1 MSNIILPDEPI
12 LLRILRKFKVF
23 YVKNGFKKEFIESN
37 INDIRNGNDI
47 IRQLLASELISSN
60 KKGIMCSK
68 MGTVELENYCSLQ
81 SLLALQAG
89 KKSIL
94 LKDFFYACIN
104 LKNYDIR
111 KCFPKLISN
120 AGFFPE
126 NIELGMAW
134 SELVSQDLAEI
145 DCFVSYQRLE
155 NYIKNERKNCFKVNF
170 FSLLAPFLTDNP
182 WSSLLEGKNVLVIHP
197 FTETI
202 KLQYE
207 TCREKIFSDTNV
219 LPEFRNLYLIKAVQ
233 SSAGAQTSYE
243 TWFDALRYME
253 KEIDKFPDF
262 DVALIGCG
270 AYGMHLAAYC
280 KRKGKIGLHL
290 ASYVQ
295 LLFGIYGKRWLE
307 DARISPFINE
317 YWVRPNENEKPKNF
331 WNIEDGC
338 YW

>member
-1 MSNIILPDEPI
+1 MGKIILQDEPV
-12 LLRILRKFKVF
+12 LLRLLRKLKFF

-37 INDIRNGNDI
+37 ISDIRKGNNI
-47 IRQLLASELISSN
+47 IRQLITSSLSSSN
-60 KKGIMCSK
+60 HKGICCSK

-81 SLLALQAG
+81 SLLLVQKG
-89 KKSIL
+89 KRSIL

-104 LKNYDIR
+104 LKNYDAR
-111 KCFPKLISN
+111 KCFPKLVSN

-126 NIELGMAW
+126 NISLGMKW
-134 SELVSQDLAEI
+134 SELVSEDLSEI

-155 NYIKNERKNCFKVNF
+155 SYIKKEVKNCFKVNF
-170 FSLLAPFLTDNP
+170 FSLLAPYLTDNP
-182 WSSLLEGKNVLVIHP
+182 WSSLLAGKNVLVIHP
-197 FTETI
+197 FAETI
-202 KLQYE
+202 KVQYE
-207 TCREKIFSDTNV
+207 TRRDKIFPNTDV
-219 LPEFRNLYLIKAVQ
+219 LPQFKNLYLIKAVQ
-233 SSAGAQTSYE
+233 SSAGVQTSYE
-243 TWFDALRYME
+243 TWFDALDYME
-253 KEIDKFPDF
+253 KEIDKIPDF
-262 DVALIGCG
+262 DIALIGCG

-331 WNIEDGC
+331 LNIEDGC